1 MISQPNCAKALTNRK
16 WAEITKDSEFQI
28 NKRDWKLWKVLIHN
42 LGEGITQDTQKNEY
56 NFLTEDQPSAYIQI
70 SKLFT
75 MARIAKKMSPIMF
88 IQKLE
93 SIS

>member
-42 LGEGITQDTQKNEY
+42 LGEEITQDQH
-56 NFLTEDQPSAYIQI
+56 NF
-70 SKLFT
+70 
-75 MARIAKKMSPIMF
+75 
-88 IQKLE
+88 
-93 SIS
+93 